1 MSVIPMRNGVRNSM
15 IISSIVWEIVPM
27 ISDLQF
33 YKLPAS
39 IASGEYPL
47 FSDSTDLTPYLI
59 HTIKDVKI
67 SADLDQDRTVP
78 TFEGYENASMVK
90 TSAGWYWVVGVR
102 TSTMYNDSIVVA
114 MHYCASTSMIK
125 SGDSIKGIW
134 TRRSKAL
141 GYDVKVQQAVS
152 NSPMTS
158 NIKVQLPRMFA
169 KTQFGINNVSDTES
183 KIYWVQIT
191 SSNYIKNDQ
200 TVVKGH
206 ITRYGTFALNNDVTN
221 STLKYLAWD
230 TSGDKNYIP
239 AYPRIGDII
248 NNIDTTLG
256 IESSSVLDISVIPI
270 CPFEFESFDVVKT
283 GPFVPGQPEPENE
296 WVNQYTVLKNG
307 NDKIKPWVGKDV
319 SIDVG
324 GLPGQTVTKTF
335 KFRVYNLDLNI
346 NIEPISIE
354 VNVPIEHEDLLTFTL
369 SDMEINLGQ
378 FQIKNWEGNIV
389 ASLPIVSKTNTIY
402 VNYISDSTGLYTL
415 LQHVESKQHVIINS
429 AKLPY
434 LGSQWETYRVY
445 SLDTDR
451 KALEFAQ
458 EQYDKQF
465 QMNMASAVFNG
476 VVGAGLGAASG
487 GSAGAIGA
495 GVGAIGGLA
504 SGVASGIL
512 GKEMNDMKLRQDQ
525 QLTEMRLRASP
536 ATTFNTAYGL
546 NQLDLMERFGGG
558 IYTSLPANLTNDDFV
573 KYIEEFGYPTEGVQ
587 TLTMTAGYY
596 KGRILSQQNNK
607 VFSGIKF
614 ERLQEEFNNGLKF
627 VII

>member
-1 MSVIPMRNGVRNSM
+1 
-15 IISSIVWEIVPM
+15 M

-102 TSTMYNDSIVVA
+102 TSTMYNDSIVVS

-141 GYDVKVQQAVS
+141 GCDPKVQQAVS
-152 NSPMTS
+152 NSPMMPTRK
-158 NIKVQLPRMFA
+158 IQLPRMFA
-169 KTQFGINNVSDTES
+169 KAQFGINNVSDTS
-183 KIYWVQIT
+183 FRIFWVQIT

-206 ITRYGTFALNNDVTN
+206 ITRYGTFALNDDDTS

-230 TSGDKNYIP
+230 TSGDKDYVP
-239 AYPRIGDII
+239 LYPSIGDII
-248 NNIDTTLG
+248 NNIDATLG

-270 CPFEFESFDVVKT
+270 CPYIYESFDVVHT
-283 GPFVPGQPEPENE
+283 GPFVPDQPEPEIE
-296 WVNQYTVLKNG
+296 WVNQYTVLKSR
-307 NDKIKPWVGKDV
+307 NDIIKPWVGKDV
-319 SIDVG
+319 SIEVG
-324 GLPGQTVTKTF
+324 PIPGQTTAKTF
-335 KFRVYNLDLNI
+335 KFRVYNLDYNWD
-346 NIEPISIE
+346 IEPISTT
-354 VNVPIEHEDLLTFTL
+354 VYSPIDHEDTLSFTL
-369 SDMEINLGQ
+369 SDIELNLGQ
-378 FQIKNWEGNIV
+378 LQVKNWEGNII
-389 ASLPIVSKTNTIY
+389 ASLPVVSKTNTIY
-402 VNYISDSTGLYTL
+402 ANYISDSTGLYTL
-415 LQHVESKQHVIINS
+415 LRHVESNQHVIINS

-434 LGSQWETYRVY
+434 LGSQWETYRTY

-458 EQYDKQF
+458 AQYDKQF

-536 ATTFNTAYGL
+536 ATTFNTAYGT
-546 NQLDLMERFGGG
+546 NQLNLMERFGGG
-558 IYTSLPANLTNDDFV
+558 IYIAMPANLSSDEFIHYVD
-573 KYIEEFGYPTEGVQ
+573 EFGYPTEGIQ

-596 KGRILSQQNNK
+596 KGRVLAQQNNK

>member
-1 MSVIPMRNGVRNSM
+1 
-15 IISSIVWEIVPM
+15 M

-90 TSAGWYWVVGVR
+90 TSAGWYWIVGVR

-114 MHYCASTSMIK
+114 MHYCASSSMIK

-141 GYDVKVQQAVS
+141 GCDLKVQQAVS

-158 NIKVQLPRMFA
+158 TRKVQLPYMYA
-169 KTQFGINNVSDTES
+169 NAQFGINNVSDTQS
-183 KIYWVQIT
+183 KMFWVQIT

-206 ITRYGTFALNNDVTN
+206 ITRYGTFALNDDDTS

-230 TSGDKNYIP
+230 TSGDKDYVP
-239 AYPRIGDII
+239 AYPSIGDII
-248 NNIDTTLG
+248 NNIDATLG

-270 CPFEFESFDVVKT
+270 CPYEFESFDVVHT

-296 WVNQYTVLKNG
+296 WVNQYTVLKSGDNI
-307 NDKIKPWVGKDV
+307 NKPWVGKDV
-319 SIDVG
+319 SIAVG
-324 GLPGQTVTKTF
+324 PIPGQTTTKTF
-335 KFRVYNLDLNI
+335 KFRVYNLDYNWD
-346 NIEPISIE
+346 IEPISTT
-354 VNVPIEHEDLLTFTL
+354 VYSPIDHEDTLSFTL
-369 SDMEINLGQ
+369 SDMELNLGQ
-378 FQIKNWEGNIV
+378 LQVKNWEGNII
-389 ASLPIVSKTNTIY
+389 ASLPVVSKTNTIY

-429 AKLPY
+429 AKLPH
-434 LGSQWETYRVY
+434 LGSQWETYRTY

-458 EQYDKQF
+458 AQYDKQF

-495 GVGAIGGLA
+495 GVGAVGGLA
-504 SGVASGIL
+504 SGIASGIL

-536 ATTFNTAYGL
+536 ATTYNTAYGA
-546 NQLDLMERFGGG
+546 NQLNLMERFGGG
-558 IYTSLPANLTNDDFV
+558 IYIAMPANLSNDEFIR
-573 KYIEEFGYPTEGVQ
+573 YIDEFGYPTEGIQ
-587 TLTMTAGYY
+587 TLTMTTGYY
-596 KGRILSQQNNK
+596 KGRILAQQNNK
-607 VFSGIKF
+607 VFSGIRF

>member
-1 MSVIPMRNGVRNSM
+1 
-15 IISSIVWEIVPM
+15 M
-27 ISDLQF
+27 ISDLSF

-90 TSAGWYWVVGVR
+90 TSVGWYWVVGVR

-141 GYDVKVQQAVS
+141 GCDVKVQQAVS
-152 NSPMTS
+152 NSPMMS
-158 NIKVQLPRMFA
+158 NIKAKSPTMYA
-169 KTQFGINNVSDTES
+169 KTQFGTDDVSPTAS
-183 KIYWVQIT
+183 KMYWVQIT

-206 ITRYGTFALNNDVTN
+206 ITRYGTFALNGDVTN
-221 STLKYLAWD
+221 SLYGYLAWD
-230 TSGDKNYIP
+230 TSGDKDYVP

-248 NNIDTTLG
+248 NNIDATLG

-270 CPFEFESFDVVKT
+270 CPYAFDCLDVVHT
-283 GPFVPGQPEPENE
+283 GPFEPGQPEPENE
-296 WVNQYTVLKNG
+296 WVNQYTVLKYG
-307 NDKIKPWVGKDV
+307 NEINKPWVGKDV
-319 SIDVG
+319 PIEVG
-324 GLPGQTVTKTF
+324 AIPGQTTTKTF
-335 KFRVYNLDLNI
+335 KFRVYNLDYNWG
-346 NIEPISIE
+346 IEPLSTEIYNIRDR
-354 VNVPIEHEDLLTFTL
+354 EDTLEFTL
-369 SDMEINLGQ
+369 SDMELNLGQ
-378 FQIKNWEGNIV
+378 LQVKSWEGNIV
-389 ASLPIVSKTNTIY
+389 ASLPVVSKTNTIY
-402 VNYISDSTGLYTL
+402 VNYISDSTGLYAL
-415 LQHVESKQHVIINS
+415 LRHVESKQHVIINS

-434 LGSQWETYRVY
+434 LGSQWETYRTY

-458 EQYDKQF
+458 AQYDKQF

-495 GVGAIGGLA
+495 GVGAVGGLA
-504 SGVASGIL
+504 SGIASGVL

-536 ATTFNTAYGL
+536 ATTYNTAYGT
-546 NQLDLMERFGGG
+546 NQLDLMERIVGG
-558 IYTSLPANLTNDDFV
+558 IYIVMPANLSNDDFV
-573 KYIEEFGYPTEGVQ
+573 KYIDEFGYPTEGVQ
-587 TLTMTAGYY
+587 TLTIGAGYY
-596 KGRILSQQNNK
+596 KGRVLAQQNNK

>member
-1 MSVIPMRNGVRNSM
+1 
-15 IISSIVWEIVPM
+15 M

-33 YKLPAS
+33 YSLPAS

-47 FSDSTDLTPYLI
+47 FSDNTDLTPYLI
-59 HTIKDVKI
+59 HTVKDVKI

-78 TFEGYENASMVK
+78 TFEGYETASMVK
-90 TSAGWYWVVGVR
+90 TSVGWYWVVGVR
-102 TSTMYNDSIVVA
+102 TSTMYNDSIVVS

-134 TRRSKAL
+134 TRRSKAS

-152 NSPMTS
+152 NSPMKS
-158 NIKVQLPRMFA
+158 DRKIQLPRMFA
-169 KTQFGINNVSDTES
+169 KSQFGINDVSDAQY
-183 KIYWVQIT
+183 KMYWVQIT
-191 SSNYIKNDQ
+191 SSNYVKSDQ

-206 ITRYGTFALNNDVTN
+206 ITRYGTFAFNDDITD
-221 STLKYLAWD
+221 STIKYLAWD
-230 TSGDKNYIP
+230 TSGDKDYVP
-239 AYPRIGDII
+239 AYPTIGDII
-248 NNIDTTLG
+248 NNIDETLG

-270 CPFEFESFDVVKT
+270 CPFEFESLDVVHS
-283 GPFVPGQPEPENE
+283 GEFVPGQPEPENA
-296 WVNQYTVLKNG
+296 WVNQYTVLKSGENV
-307 NDKIKPWVGKDV
+307 NKPWVGKDV
-319 SIDVG
+319 SINVG

-346 NIEPISIE
+346 SIEPISTTIY
-354 VNVPIEHEDLLTFTL
+354 VPIEREDSLTFTL
-369 SDMEINLGQ
+369 SDMEMNLGQ
-378 FQIKNWEGNIV
+378 LQVKNWEGNII
-389 ASLPIVSKTNTIY
+389 AALPVVSRTNTIY
-402 VNYISDSTGLYTL
+402 IDYISDSTGLYTL
-415 LQHVESKQHVIINS
+415 LRHIESNQHVIINS
-429 AKLPY
+429 GKLPY
-434 LGSQWETYRVY
+434 IGSQWETYRTY

-458 EQYDKQF
+458 AQYDKQF

-495 GVGAIGGLA
+495 GVGAVGGLA
-504 SGVASGIL
+504 SGIASGIL

-558 IYTSLPANLTNDDFV
+558 IYISMPANLSSDEFIRYVD
-573 KYIEEFGYPTEGVQ
+573 EFGYPTEGVQ
-587 TLTMTAGYY
+587 TLSITSGYY
-596 KGRILSQQNNK
+596 KGRVLAQQNNK

>member
-1 MSVIPMRNGVRNSM
+1 
-15 IISSIVWEIVPM
+15 M
-27 ISDLQF
+27 ISDLSF

-102 TSTMYNDSIVVA
+102 TSTMYNDSIVVS

-125 SGDSIKGIW
+125 SGDSVKGIW

-152 NSPMTS
+152 NSPMKS
-158 NIKVQLPRMFA
+158 SIKVQSPRMFA
-169 KTQFGINNVSDTES
+169 KTQFGIDNVSDTES
-183 KIYWVQIT
+183 KIFWVQIT

-206 ITRYGTFALNNDVTN
+206 ITRYGTFALNVGTTRSSSIYN
-221 STLKYLAWD
+221 YLAWD
-230 TSGDKNYIP
+230 TSGDKDYVP
-239 AYPRIGDII
+239 AYPTIGDII
-248 NNIDTTLG
+248 NNIDSTLG

-270 CPFEFESFDVVKT
+270 CPYEFESLDVVQT

-296 WVNQYTVLKNG
+296 WVNQYTILKNG
-307 NDKIKPWVGKDV
+307 DTKIKPWVGKDV

-324 GLPGQTVTKTF
+324 GLPGQTTTKTF
-335 KFRVYNLDLNI
+335 KFRVFNLDYNSG
-346 NIEPISIE
+346 IEPISTDIRY
-354 VNVPIEHEDLLTFTL
+354 PKEDEGALSFTL
-369 SDMEINLGQ
+369 SDMELNLGQ
-378 FQIKNWEGNIV
+378 LQVKSWEGNIV
-389 ASLPIVSKTNTIY
+389 AALPIMSKTNTIY

-415 LQHVESKQHVIINS
+415 LRHVESNQHVIINS

-434 LGSQWETYRVY
+434 LGSQWETYRAY

-458 EQYDKQF
+458 AQYDKQF
-465 QMNMASAVFNG
+465 QINMASAVFNG

-487 GSAGAIGA
+487 GSAGAVGA

-504 SGVASGIL
+504 SGIASGVL

-536 ATTFNTAYGL
+536 ATTFNTAYGT
-546 NQLDLMERFGGG
+546 NQLNLMERFGGG
-558 IYTSLPANLTNDDFV
+558 IYIAMPAKLSNDEFIRYVD
-573 KYIEEFGYPTEGVQ
+573 EFGYPTEGVQ
-587 TLTMTAGYY
+587 TLMITSGYY
-596 KGRILSQQNNK
+596 KGRILAKQTAEK
-607 VFSGIKF
+607 TFSGIKF

>member
-1 MSVIPMRNGVRNSM
+1 
-15 IISSIVWEIVPM
+15 M
-27 ISDLQF
+27 ISDLSF

-59 HTIKDVKI
+59 HTVKDVKI

-125 SGDSIKGIW
+125 NNDTIKGIW

-158 NIKVQLPRMFA
+158 TRKIQLPRMFA
-169 KTQFGINNVSDTES
+169 KTQFGINNVNDAQS
-183 KIYWVQIT
+183 KMFWVQIT

-206 ITRYGTFALNNDVTN
+206 ITRYGTFALNGDVTN
-221 STLKYLAWD
+221 SLYKYLAWD
-230 TSGDKNYIP
+230 TSGDKDYVP

-248 NNIDTTLG
+248 NNIDATLG

-270 CPFEFESFDVVKT
+270 CPFEFESLDVVHSGEFK
-283 GPFVPGQPEPENE
+283 PGQPEPENE
-296 WVNQYTVLKNG
+296 WVNQYTILKNG
-307 NDKIKPWVGKDV
+307 TTKIKPWVGKDV

-354 VNVPIEHEDLLTFTL
+354 IHVPREHEDSLTFTL

-378 FQIKNWEGNIV
+378 FQIKNWEGNII
-389 ASLPIVSKTNTIY
+389 ATLPVVSRINTINI
-402 VNYISDSTGLYTL
+402 NYISDSTGLYAL

-434 LGSQWETYRVY
+434 LGSQWETYRTY

-458 EQYDKQF
+458 AQYDKQF

-504 SGVASGIL
+504 SGIASGIL

-536 ATTFNTAYGL
+536 AMTYNMPYGT

-558 IYTSLPANLTNDDFV
+558 IYIAMPANLSNDEFV
-573 KYIEEFGYPTEGVQ
+573 KYIDEFGYPTEGVQ
-587 TLTMTAGYY
+587 TLSITSGYY
-596 KGRILSQQNNK
+596 KGRILAKQSAEK
-607 VFSGIKF
+607 TFSGIKF

>member
-1 MSVIPMRNGVRNSM
+1 
-15 IISSIVWEIVPM
+15 M
-27 ISDLQF
+27 ISDMQF
-33 YKLPAS
+33 YSLPAS

-125 SGDSIKGIW
+125 AGDSIKGIW

-141 GYDVKVQQAVS
+141 GCDPKVQQAVS
-152 NSPMTS
+152 NSPMIS
-158 NIKVQLPRMFA
+158 NIKAQSPKMYA
-169 KTQFGINNVSDTES
+169 KAQFGTDNVSETS
-183 KIYWVQIT
+183 FRIFWVQIT

-206 ITRYGTFALNNDVTN
+206 ITRYGTFALNDDDTS

-230 TSGDKNYIP
+230 TSGDKDYVP
-239 AYPRIGDII
+239 TYPSIGDII
-248 NNIDTTLG
+248 NNIDATLG

-270 CPFEFESFDVVKT
+270 CPYVFESFDVVHT
-283 GPFVPGQPEPENE
+283 GPFEPGQPEPENE
-296 WVNQYTVLKNG
+296 WVNQYTVLKSRNG
-307 NDKIKPWVGKDV
+307 IIKPWVGKDV
-319 SIDVG
+319 SIEVG
-324 GLPGQTVTKTF
+324 PIPGQTTLKTF
-335 KFRVYNLDLNI
+335 KFRVYNLDYNWD
-346 NIEPISIE
+346 IEPISTT
-354 VNVPIEHEDLLTFTL
+354 VYNPIDHEDTLSFTL
-369 SDMEINLGQ
+369 SDMELNLGQ
-378 FQIKNWEGNIV
+378 LQVKNWEGNII
-389 ASLPIVSKTNTIY
+389 ASLPVVSKTNTIY
-402 VNYISDSTGLYTL
+402 MNYISDSTGLYTL
-415 LQHVESKQHVIINS
+415 LRHVESNQHVIINS

-434 LGSQWETYRVY
+434 LGSQWETYRAY

-536 ATTFNTAYGL
+536 ATTYNTAYGT
-546 NQLDLMERFGGG
+546 NQLNLMERFGGG
-558 IYTSLPANLTNDDFV
+558 IYISMPANLSNDEFNHYVD
-573 KYIEEFGYPTEGVQ
+573 EFGYPTEGVQ
-587 TLTMTAGYY
+587 TLTIGTGYY
-596 KGRILSQQNNK
+596 KGRVLAQQNNK

>member
-1 MSVIPMRNGVRNSM
+1 
-15 IISSIVWEIVPM
+15 
-27 ISDLQF
+27 
-33 YKLPAS
+33 
-39 IASGEYPL
+39 
-47 FSDSTDLTPYLI
+47 
-59 HTIKDVKI
+59 
-67 SADLDQDRTVP
+67 
-78 TFEGYENASMVK
+78 MVK
-90 TSAGWYWVVGVR
+90 TSMGWYWVVGVR

-114 MHYCASTSMIK
+114 MHYCAGTSMIK

-141 GYDVKVQQAVS
+141 GCDLKVQQAVS
-152 NSPMTS
+152 NSPMMPY
-158 NIKVQLPRMFA
+158 IKAELPKMYA
-169 KTQFGINNVSDTES
+169 KTQFGTDNVSDEQF

-206 ITRYGTFALNNDVTN
+206 ITRYGTFALNRDVTN
-221 STLKYLAWD
+221 SLYGYLAWD
-230 TSGDKNYIP
+230 TSGDKDYVP

-270 CPFEFESFDVVKT
+270 CPYIFESFDIVHT
-283 GPFVPGQPEPENE
+283 GPFGSGELEPEIE
-296 WVNQYTVLKNG
+296 WANQYTVLKSRNG
-307 NDKIKPWVGKDV
+307 IIKPWVGKDV

-354 VNVPIEHEDLLTFTL
+354 IGVPREHEDSLTFTL

-378 FQIKNWEGNIV
+378 FQIKNWEGNII
-389 ASLPIVSKTNTIY
+389 ATLPVVSRTNTINI
-402 VNYISDSTGLYTL
+402 NYISDSTGLYAL

-458 EQYDKQF
+458 AQYDKQF

-495 GVGAIGGLA
+495 GVGAVGGLA

-536 ATTFNTAYGL
+536 ATTYNTAYGL
-546 NQLDLMERFGGG
+546 NQLDLMVRFGGG
-558 IYTSLPANLTNDDFV
+558 IYIAMPANLSNDEFV
-573 KYIEEFGYPTEGVQ
+573 KYIDEFGYPTEGLQ

-596 KGRILSQQNNK
+596 KGRILAQQNNK